1 MRITTDFPGGNLR
14 VLKREGDTIHVE
26 NDLRDT
32 TTDWFY
38 WAFAVED
45 AAGETLTFDFGPKK
59 WIGPYG
65 PAVSRDF
72 TRWTW
77 LCSGGPSRF
86 SFTFPDNG
94 RVYFAHDLLY
104 QTDRFDRLAEELSLP
119 VETLCVSERGRA
131 VPIVHLGRGDREI
144 LLTARHHACE
154 ATGDYVMEGILRSFA
169 ERPVPGYAVTAVP
182 FVDYD
187 GVADGDQGKNRA
199 PHDHNRDYLTH
210 PVYAS
215 VRAIQAMLARRPIR
229 YCFDLHSPW
238 HVGGENDFSYIVRK
252 GTPSLPLQRRFGE
265 LLESV
270 RVPGSFPYETKHD
283 LPPNTGW
290 NQDKTMR
297 ASFSGY
303 AGRQPG
309 VRLSLSLETSYY
321 GIPDAPATQDSL
333 LRYGTRVAEA
343 IRRLIAEDE
352 A

>member
-1 MRITTDFPGGNLR
+1 MRIVTDFPGGNLR
-14 VLKREGDTIHVE
+14 VLRRDGDVIHVE
-26 NDLRDT
+26 NELRDT

-45 AAGETLTFDFGPKK
+45 AAGETLTFNFSPKK
-59 WIGPYG
+59 WIGPWG
-65 PAVSRDF
+65 PAVSEDF
-72 TRWTW
+72 SRWTW
-77 LCSGGPSRF
+77 ACSGGPS
-86 SFTFPDNG
+86 SFTWTFTDAG

-104 QTDRFDRLAEELSLP
+104 RPERFERLTEELGLTAG
-119 VETLCVSERGRA
+119 TLCVSERGRA
-131 VPIVHLGRGDREI
+131 VPFVRLGKGEREI

-154 ATGDYVMEGILRSFA
+154 STGDYVMEGILRSLA
-169 ERPVPGYAVTAVP
+169 RDPIPGYAVTAVP

-187 GVADGDQGKNRA
+187 GVLDGDQGKNRA
-199 PHDHNRDYLTH
+199 PHDHNRDYLPQ

-215 VRAIQAMLARRPIR
+215 VRAIQGLLRDRPVR

-238 HVGGENDFSYIVRK
+238 HVGGENDYSYIVRK

-265 LLESV
+265 ILESV
-270 RVPGSFPYETKHD
+270 DIPGAFPYETKHD

-290 NQDKTMR
+290 NQDKTMK

-321 GIPDAPATQDSL
+321 GLPDAPATQDSL

-343 IRRLIAEDE
+343 IRRLLAEDGQ
-352 A
+352 